1 MKSTGLAL
9 LIAGTLV
16 LGGCSEGNTKKKS
29 EPPPVPV
36 TAVKAGTRDVPV
48 LLQIVGRAEAFES
61 VALKSR
67 VDGQVSSV
75 QFTEGQHVKQGDVL
89 VKLDPTDF
97 AARLQQAEAVAA
109 RDEALIAKTQSDTAR
124 YTELKQRNFVSEE
137 KVNDIRTNEATATA
151 NLRASKAAA
160 EVARL
165 QLSYTTIRAPITGI
179 VGARVVFPGSAV
191 KTNETILAVVNRVR
205 PLLVG
210 FSVPEKYL
218 ARIRSARTGE
228 EMKVAVSVPSDKAH
242 QVEGRVRF
250 LDNTVDPATGT
261 ILMKAE
267 LPNEE
272 EKFMPGQFL
281 NVSLVLETLKDAVTI
296 PSEALQQG
304 TDGSFVFV
312 VKSDNTVEVR
322 NVGIA
327 ASNAGMIAIAKG
339 LVSGETV
346 VTDGQLRL
354 TPGTKVRIKES
365 GERAEK
371 TEKPAAMPE
380 AGPSA
385 QSPANAAG

>member
-36 TAVKAGTRDVPV
+36 TAVKAGRRDVPV

-109 RDEALIAKTQSDTAR
+109 RDEALIAKTRSDTAR

-137 KVNDIRTNEATATA
+137 KVNDIRTNEATANA

-218 ARIRSARTGE
+218 GRIRSARTGE
-228 EMKVAVSVPSDKAH
+228 EMKVNVSVPSDKAH

-371 TEKPAAMPE
+371 AEKPAAMPE